1 LISNGIPHGRKQK
14 SKMRLK
20 EQHPGKEVL
29 ENEEK
34 QIISGR
40 CLVSIKDWTTK
51 TPNNRSRAK
60 TICNWVQIQLERHG
74 YTQSIAH
81 WQR

>member
-40 CLVSIKDWTTK
+40 CLVSIKD
-51 TPNNRSRAK
+51 
-60 TICNWVQIQLERHG
+60 
-74 YTQSIAH
+74 
-81 WQR
+81 